1 MLGHGD
7 DVLDLEHVGLF
18 LRHHAERPRLIVL
31 DEGQQIAAVQ
41 VPLDHVRRLVG
52 DEQQVE
58 VPLFVGFGDFDEF
71 HARLPFVT

>member
-1 MLGHGD
+1 MFLISNTSGS
-7 DVLDLEHVGLF
+7 F

-58 VPLFVGFGDFDEF
+58 VLRSVAFGDFGEF
-71 HARLPFVT
+71 HIRLLLVS